1 MASPRA
7 RAWQVQTRVGMVST
21 AGAQLSKA
29 LTIAIRY
36 SAVRCGSQRHAH
48 PACVCFIRDSPYKI
62 YRWGGVSTA
71 PASAP
76 GQVRRQGFPADGV
89 AEPAVLDYQMQ
100 QHTSCSRCSPRRDI
114 YEGCP
119 VLKHSPRPVLFYID
133 SPYGRQ
139 QMSGHN
145 GGGAL
150 VCPQAFALHF
160 TGRYM
165 RDVNARAQVLCHGAV
180 GHHRQY
186 LCKIYCSMS

>member
-1 MASPRA
+1 MEMASPRA

-100 QHTSCSRCSPRRDI
+100 QHIMFTLLAQARYIRGLPRFKTLPSPRS
-114 YEGCP
+114 
-119 VLKHSPRPVLFYID
+119 VLY
-133 SPYGRQ
+133 
-139 QMSGHN
+139 
-145 GGGAL
+145 
-150 VCPQAFALHF
+150 
-160 TGRYM
+160 
-165 RDVNARAQVLCHGAV
+165 
-180 GHHRQY
+180 
-186 LCKIYCSMS
+186 